1 VAVGLSSDD
10 VEVRR
15 LAELKTFLEER
26 LADLDRE
33 MESLKAL
40 LELVDRELAARS
52 FKKAPPPEAA
62 EKEEAA
68 ALRMIRSRS
77 GTLLATMSLKEKGEL
92 VVQELPGGGADY
104 GEIVN
109 LRQMDA
115 GHNQFI

>member
-15 LAELKTFLEER
+15 LVELKTFLEER

-77 GTLLATMSLKEKGEL
+77 GTLLATMSLKGEGGEDSFQPRDTGYPGHAAL
-92 VVQELPGGGADY
+92 LILPPTEGLGLHA
-104 GEIVN
+104 
-109 LRQMDA
+109 
-115 GHNQFI
+115 